1 MFHFNHQ
8 IRKES
13 EEEEN
18 FIIKVAQ
25 KLDLPL
31 YIDTLNIPKIA
42 KKLKKNLEE
51 TARIFR
57 YRSLF
62 RLANKIQNSIVLT
75 GHNAD
80 DYIETVLL
88 RLLRGSHFR
97 NTLFWQK
104 RNIILKIS
112 KKTHSLTIYSPLLL
126 FEKTEILKYLDQNQ
140 IPYLIDYSNF
150 DTKLKRNYIRH
161 KILLALKKIGFSSS
175 LVWQRT
181 HLQSKFFTE
190 KESNLR
196 DFITIDQFLF
206 ENLSNLEIKILFD
219 QITKKIGIF
228 PIQKEI
234 IFEFIR
240 QSSSNRIYIESKECI
255 ICSSKNKIWFIR
267 KNSPLLKK
275 PVIIIQKDF
284 SIIEWNNQKRI
295 YKNVFQIHFLEMEN
309 NLSIKKKI
317 KESLREKSIP
327 EVIRNHIPYI
337 ILEKNFKILLS
348 FIEGFWDLII

>member
-1 MFHFNHQ
+1 M
-8 IRKES
+8 
-13 EEEEN
+13 
-18 FIIKVAQ
+18 
-25 KLDLPL
+25 DLPL
-31 YIDTLNIPKIA
+31 YVDTLNIPKIA

-57 YRSLF
+57 YRTLF
-62 RLANKIQNSIVLT
+62 RLANTIPNSIVLT

-80 DYIETVLL
+80 DYIETILL

-104 RNIILKIS
+104 RNIIIKIA

-126 FEKTEILKYLDQNQ
+126 FEKKEILKYLHKNQ
-140 IPYLIDYSNF
+140 IPYVIDYSNF
-150 DTKLKRNYIRH
+150 DTKFKRNYLRQNVLIP
-161 KILLALKKIGFSSS
+161 LKNIGFSSS
-175 LVWQRT
+175 LIWQRT
-181 HLQSKFFTE
+181 HLQSKFFKE
-190 KESNLR
+190 KESNIR
-196 DFITIDQFLF
+196 DFLILDQFLF

-234 IFEFIR
+234 IFEFIQ
-240 QSSSNRIYIESKECI
+240 QSFSNKIYIESKECI

-267 KNSPLLKK
+267 KNSFLLKK
-275 PVIIIQKDF
+275 PIIISQKD
-284 SIIEWNNQKRI
+284 ICIVEWSNQKRI
-295 YKNVFQIHFLEMEN
+295 YKNNPQIHFLEMEKDP
-309 NLSIKKKI
+309 SIKKKI
-317 KESLREKSIP
+317 KEALREKSIP